1 MKTKQILRSIVLISA
16 PVLLTGLPAFACGG
30 DGTCPCD
37 TIAAAVAQLSLANAP
52 QGANGQETVV
62 NVEILGEQEFLREA
76 LESSAARVQLG
87 QLAQEKSQSDDVKQ
101 FSKQMIRDYGDL
113 SEQVIDRVAKMMA
126 VYDSKSPSKKD
137 KDLAKSLQGLSGPQ
151 FDEAYIKA
159 ITKAYKQD
167 LKKFSNEATL
177 AQVPGVKITAE
188 LGASIASQHLKL
200 LDQIAER
207 QEASRGELVHSVG
220 E

>member
-1 MKTKQILRSIVLISA
+1 MNVKQMFKWTVLISA
-16 PVLLTGLPAFACGG
+16 PVLLTGSPAFACGG
-30 DGTCPCD
+30 DGPCPCQTVAD
-37 TIAAAVAQLSLANAP
+37 AVAQLTAITS
-52 QGANGQETVV
+52 QQDNGQATTV

-126 VYDSKSPSKKD
+126 VHDSKSPSKKD
-137 KDLAKSLQGLSGPQ
+137 KELAKSLQGLSGPQ

-159 ITKAYKQD
+159 ITKDYKQD

-207 QEASRGELVHSVG
+207 QEASRGELVHSAG